1 LRMRRRWFGRE
12 NTPKL
17 HQLIYLGVSLSAYGR
32 YAESFLFKAPVSLAE
47 WRFQRKIASH
57 IFSSR
62 NLRDC
67 MSTSFSKHG
76 VELLERIER
85 VSAVCAK
92 GGGIGAKGAYFDMQD
107 MFYRFTFD
115 SIGEIAFGVS
125 VGCLKK
131 VCECICIS

>member
-1 LRMRRRWFGRE
+1 
-12 NTPKL
+12 
-17 HQLIYLGVSLSAYGR
+17 
-32 YAESFLFKAPVSLAE
+32 
-47 WRFQRKIASH
+47 
-57 IFSSR
+57 
-62 NLRDC
+62 

-85 VSAVCAK
+85 VSAACAK

-125 VGCLKK
+125 VGCLTK
-131 VCECICIS
+131 VCRGALCCRTIMKRKDMTPVPWGT